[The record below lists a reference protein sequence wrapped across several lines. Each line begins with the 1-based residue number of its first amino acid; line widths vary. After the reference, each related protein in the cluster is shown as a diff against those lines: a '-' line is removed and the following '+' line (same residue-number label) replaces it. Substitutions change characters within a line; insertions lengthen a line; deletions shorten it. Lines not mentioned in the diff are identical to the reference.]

1 MSIGSPTITDIGKVN
16 APADVLGS
24 IPAYVMPSV
33 ADGESYMWD
42 QIDSVVKASVS
53 RADQKTQPVSAATY
67 RDVARGVRVSDEE
80 YQTRFA
86 GIDLE
91 GFRSRMSPQTF
102 QAFVR
107 FMGILPGD
115 SRVNVVDIATIPE

>member
-1 MSIGSPTITDIGKVN
+1 MSIGSPTITDIWKVD
-16 APADVLGS
+16 APAEVQAL
-24 IPAYVMPSV
+24 IPAHVVPSV

-53 RADQKTQPVSAATY
+53 KSNKETRPVSTQTY
-67 RDVARGVRVSDEE
+67 HEVARGVRVSDDEF
-80 YQTRFA
+80 QSRFA

-91 GFRSRMSPQTF
+91 AFRKRMSPQTF

-115 SRVNVVDIATIPE
+115 SRLNVVDIATIPE

>member
-1 MSIGSPTITDIGKVN
+1 MSSGSPTVTDMAKVDE
-16 APADVLGS
+16 PADDPMS
-24 IPAYVMPSV
+24 IPAHVMPSV
-33 ADGESYMWD
+33 AGGESYMWD
-42 QIDSVVKASVS
+42 QIHSVVRASVS
-53 RADQKTQPVSAATY
+53 RSDIETRHIGAQTY

>member
-1 MSIGSPTITDIGKVN
+1 MSIGSPKITDIGKVYT
-16 APADVLGS
+16 PADGLGS
-24 IPAYVMPSV
+24 MPAYVMPSV
-33 ADGESYMWD
+33 ADSESYMWD

-53 RADQKTQPVSAATY
+53 RADKETRPVSPQTY
-67 RDVARGVRVSDEE
+67 RDVARGVRVSHEE
-80 YQTRFA
+80 YQARFA

-91 GFRSRMSPQTF
+91 EYRSRMSPQTF

-115 SRVNVVDIATIPE
+115 SRVNVVDISTIPE

>member
-1 MSIGSPTITDIGKVN
+1 MSIGSPTTTDIRKVN
-16 APADVLGS
+16 TPAEVLGS
-24 IPAYVMPSV
+24 IQAYVMPSV

-53 RADQKTQPVSAATY
+53 RSDKETRPLRAQTY

-86 GIDLE
+86 GVDLE

>member
-1 MSIGSPTITDIGKVN
+1 MSIGSPTVMDMGEVD
-16 APADVLGS
+16 APADVEVS
-24 IPAYVMPSV
+24 IPAHVMPSV

-53 RADQKTQPVSAATY
+53 RSNKETRPVSAQIY
-67 RDVARGVRVSDEE
+67 HDVARGVRVSEEE
-80 YQTRFA
+80 YRTRFA
-86 GIDLE
+86 GIDLDA
-91 GFRSRMSPQTF
+91 FKNRMTPQTF

-115 SRVNVVDIATIPE
+115 PRVNVVDIATTPE